1 MQKTIII
8 KPLNQNNMT
17 AVYDYSERLR
27 LLESNGFVQKK
38 GCITNGKY
46 SFLYHQIDTS
56 EITDEEFTN
65 FINLIKSE
73 QHETTFIL

>member
-1 MQKTIII
+1 
-8 KPLNQNNMT
+8 MT

-27 LLESNGFVQKK
+27 LLESHGFLQKK

-46 SFLYHQIDTS
+46 SFLYHQIDTD
-56 EITDEEFTN
+56 EMTDEEFTN

-73 QHETTFIL
+73 

>member
-1 MQKTIII
+1 MKS
-8 KPLNQNNMT
+8 LNQNNMT

-27 LLESNGFVQKK
+27 LLESHGFLQKK

-46 SFLYHQIDTS
+46 SFLYHQIDTD
-56 EITDEEFTN
+56 EMTDEEFTN

-73 QHETTFIL
+73 

>member
-1 MQKTIII
+1 
-8 KPLNQNNMT
+8 MT

-27 LLESNGFVQKK
+27 LLESHGFVQKK

-46 SFLYHQIDTS
+46 SFLYHQIDTD
-56 EITDEEFTN
+56 EMTDEEFTN

-73 QHETTFIL
+73 

>member
-1 MQKTIII
+1 MKS
-8 KPLNQNNMT
+8 LNQNNMT

-27 LLESNGFVQKK
+27 LLESHGFVQKK

-46 SFLYHQIDTS
+46 SFLYHQIDTD

-73 QHETTFIL
+73 